1 MGLSSPCLISSWSAF
16 ASLGLAGMTTS
27 IIDQESV
34 SGLLFFV
41 CDGDLH
47 FYTDSS
53 NKQVFWVEWDIYDF
67 SRMMQCREMQAW
79 YDSRGEKEVQDAVG
93 RGEKHGI

>member
-1 MGLSSPCLISSWSAF
+1 
-16 ASLGLAGMTTS
+16 MTTS

-79 YDSRGEKEVQDAVG
+79 YDSRGEKEVQDAAG